1 MAPWSDGYSAFI
13 GWLKVLLPLAALAV
27 LSTMFLVARTIDPDR
42 AIPYAEVDV
51 VALAQQP
58 RITRPDYAGM
68 TADGDAIRLQAEIA
82 RPDLDD
88 SGKLSADQVVAELET
103 PAGARTDLRA
113 EHADIDSAAGLMTLT
128 GAVRIHTS
136 TGYDILSQELVAQLD
151 RTGLDSPGPVEAE
164 GPPGRLTAGS
174 MQITVDEGGNH
185 VLVFNGGVDLI
196 YQP

>member
-1 MAPWSDGYSAFI
+1 MARWTDGYSALI

-27 LSTMFLVARTIDPDR
+27 LSTIFLVARTIDPDR

-51 VALAQQP
+51 VALAQEP

-68 TADGDAIRLQAEIA
+68 TEDGDAIRLQAETA

-88 SGKLSADQVVAELET
+88 SGKVSADRIVAELET
-103 PAGARTDLRA
+103 PAGDRTDLEA
-113 EHADIDSAAGLMTLT
+113 EHARIDAAAGLMTLT
-128 GAVRIHTS
+128 GAVRIRTS
-136 TGYDILSQELVAQLD
+136 TGYDIASEELIARLD

-174 MQITVDEGGNH
+174 MQITVEADGNH

-196 YQP
+196 YEP